1 MMLSL
6 LNPRV
11 WIALVIAALISGT
24 GWWVYGQGAASVHAQ
39 WTAAELVRTEQSA
52 KIAADTAATTQN
64 LQTSVNVITKVKDA
78 QIAKLHN
85 DLAVA
90 LDGLRNRPERPATG
104 IVSQDT
110 AATSGPGCTGAQL
123 YRNDAAAFAREF
135 ARAERLL
142 ADLVQ
147 CQDQYNTAYEAL
159 NKEVYK

>member
-24 GWWVYGQGAASVHAQ
+24 CWWAYGQGAASVHAQ
-39 WTAAELVRTEQSA
+39 WTAAELVRAEQSA
-52 KIAADTAATTQN
+52 KIAADTAATTQD
-64 LQTSVNVITKVKDA
+64 LQTSINVVTKVKDA

-90 LDGLRNRPERPATG
+90 LDGLRNRPERPAPG
-104 IVSQDT
+104 VVPQDT
-110 AATSGPGCTGAQL
+110 TAASGAGCTGAQL
-123 YRNDAAAFAREF
+123 YRSDATAFAREF

-142 ADLVQ
+142 ADLIQ

-159 NKEVYK
+159 NK